1 MSSAFQQFLQNKGII
16 SQRSC
21 PYTPQQ
27 NGVAERKNRHLLDVT
42 RSLLLES
49 SVPTRFWVEALA
61 TAVHLINRM
70 PTTTLENQS
79 PYYRLYKTT
88 PSYDDLHVF
97 GSTCFVH
104 LPSSERTKL
113 TAQSAQCVFLG
124 YAPFQKGFL
133 CYDPHIRRFRTSR
146 NVVLFENQY
155 FFQTHIDLPK
165 PSSVSLPGVSDDS
178 SVVRFNPNF
187 VYHRRNSTTP
197 TTALPPD
204 LPPVP
209 GSGHTSLRRST
220 RISVP
225 PDRYGFSHTSLMATL
240 SSSSIPQS
248 YSQAVQDPCWNKAM
262 QEELDALAQNH
273 TWDIVPSP
281 VGVKPIGCKWVFS
294 LKLKSDGSLD
304 RYKARLV
311 ALGNRQEYG
320 IDYDE
325 TFAPVAKMT
334 TVRTILAVAA
344 SQSWPLYQM
353 DVKNAFLHGDLQE
366 DVYMHLPKGCS
377 SNPGMVAK
385 LRRSLYGLKQAPRAW
400 FEKFQAALLRLDFR
414 PSLYDPSMFLHHA
427 PSGITILLVYV
438 DDIVITGPNAG
449 MIQQLQA
456 SLRESFQ
463 MKDLGPLHYFLGLEV
478 H

>member
-1 MSSAFQQFLQNKGII
+1 
-16 SQRSC
+16 
-21 PYTPQQ
+21 
-27 NGVAERKNRHLLDVT
+27 
-42 RSLLLES
+42 
-49 SVPTRFWVEALA
+49 
-61 TAVHLINRM
+61 M
-70 PTTTLENQS
+70 PSTSIENQS
-79 PYYRLYKTT
+79 PYYRLYQTH
-88 PSYDDLHVF
+88 PSYEDLHVF

-104 LPSSERTKL
+104 LPPSERTKL

-146 NVVLFENQY
+146 NVVFFEHQY
-155 FFQTHIDLPK
+155 FFQKHIDLPD
-165 PSSVSLPGVSDDS
+165 SSFVSLPGFSDDS

-187 VYHRRNSTTP
+187 VYHRRNHTAP
-197 TTALPPD
+197 TRDPPPD
-204 LPPVP
+204 LPPVSGP
-209 GSGHTSLRRST
+209 PPAVASSGHPSLRRST

-225 PDRYGFSHTSLMATL
+225 PDRYGLSHTSLMATL
-240 SSSSIPQS
+240 SSYSIPQS

-281 VGVKPIGCKWVFS
+281 VGVKPICCKWVFS

-344 SQSWPLYQM
+344 SQS
-353 DVKNAFLHGDLQE
+353 
-366 DVYMHLPKGCS
+366 
-377 SNPGMVAK
+377 
-385 LRRSLYGLKQAPRAW
+385 
-400 FEKFQAALLRLDFR
+400 
-414 PSLYDPSMFLHHA
+414 
-427 PSGITILLVYV
+427 
-438 DDIVITGPNAG
+438 
-449 MIQQLQA
+449 
-456 SLRESFQ
+456 
-463 MKDLGPLHYFLGLEV
+463 
-478 H
+478 